1 MSVTGEDR
9 LSFLQGLGTNDFID
23 ITEEKVGKIDEG
35 GTAFTTAFLNGKGQ
49 LLGSAQVLLLGD
61 CVKLL
66 VESPAAARTLKEYF
80 EKYLFPLDRVKVKDI
95 SKKTRVI
102 HSLFPQDQVV
112 GRSKQHTAEVQVV
125 GESYRI
131 VGSNGL
137 CDCLSFGGDTYISE
151 GDSSLSPLLGK
162 EDVKTET
169 IEGDCATQVYE
180 DALQLAGQASVMND
194 LVPYNITA
202 LEAGFMA
209 SIHFRKGCF
218 VGNEVVSKQVST
230 KAIRRHLVGLRIA
243 DDIGGGEGLKAG
255 EPVIDP
261 DTEEVVGIVLK
272 PPRALSTESKGVV
285 EAAGIKRDCAP
296 ALCLVKTKL
305 AHEGKKLTVGTSST
319 AVFFAEVENLGFPQ
333 YSPAASPAPPV
344 EKVASKGKNI
354 LVEPDTLTASIF
366 SEPAGNEALTSEEK
380 EAARKA
386 AKLAA
391 MAARV
396 AKLKKKKA

>member
-1 MSVTGEDR
+1 MSLGIAYAILVLLLLAFEARSFVSRRGFALHHPSHSHSAHSSHLYLNEGRREPKKFYLDYGGGWGGLLSVTGEDR

-66 VESPAAARTLKEYF
+66 VESPAAASTLKEYF
-80 EKYLFPLDRVKVKDI
+80 EKYLFPLDRVKVEDI

-137 CDCLSFGGDTYISE
+137 CVDGLSLGGDTYISE
-151 GDSSLSPLLGK
+151 GDSSLSPLLAK

-169 IEGDCATQVYE
+169 IEGDLATQVYE

-272 PPRALSTESKGVV
+272 PPRALSTT
-285 EAAGIKRDCAP
+285 AADQPTYFSTLAQRVAC
-296 ALCLVKTKL
+296 L
-305 AHEGKKLTVGTSST
+305 AH
-319 AVFFAEVENLGFPQ
+319 P
-333 YSPAASPAPPV
+333 
-344 EKVASKGKNI
+344 
-354 LVEPDTLTASIF
+354 TLSLACF
-366 SEPAGNEALTSEEK
+366 SQPSCLQT
-380 EAARKA
+380 
-386 AKLAA
+386 L
-391 MAARV
+391 
-396 AKLKKKKA
+396 